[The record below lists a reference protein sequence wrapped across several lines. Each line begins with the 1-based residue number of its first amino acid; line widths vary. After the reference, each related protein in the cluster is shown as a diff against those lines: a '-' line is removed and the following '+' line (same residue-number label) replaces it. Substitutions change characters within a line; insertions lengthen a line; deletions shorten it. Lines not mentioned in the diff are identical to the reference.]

1 MVTAGNGGGRGR
13 VQVGMD
19 MEAALAFAREQPRG
33 VLITL
38 KRDGRPQ
45 ASNIMF
51 AVGGDGVVRI
61 SVTEDRAKT
70 ANMRRDPRVALHVTA
85 PDFGRYVVLEGDA
98 DLTPPAAAPGDDTV
112 DQLVELYRSLQGDHP
127 DWDEYRRA
135 MVADRR
141 VVVRLRPTHAYGTA

>member
-1 MVTAGNGGGRGR
+1 
-13 VQVGMD
+13 MD
-19 MEAALAFAREQPRG
+19 IDAALAFAREQPRG
-33 VLITL
+33 VVITL

-51 AVGGDGVVRI
+51 AVGDDGVVRI

-70 ANMRRDPRVALHVTA
+70 KNMRRDPRVALHVTGS
-85 PDFGRYVVLEGDA
+85 DFGRYVVLEGDA
-98 DLTPPAAAPGDDTV
+98 DLTPPAAAPDDDTV
-112 DQLVELYRSLQGDHP
+112 DQLVDLYRALQGEHP
-127 DWDEYRRA
+127 DWDEYRQA